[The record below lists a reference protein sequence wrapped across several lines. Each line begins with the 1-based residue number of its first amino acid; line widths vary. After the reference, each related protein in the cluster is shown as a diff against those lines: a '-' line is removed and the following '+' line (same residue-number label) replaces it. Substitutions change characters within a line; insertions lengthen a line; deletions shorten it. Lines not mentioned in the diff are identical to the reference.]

1 MVRPI
6 QPIAPLITKEQPIQ
20 KTGTNKRASCFKDI
34 LKHQQSLTISKH
46 AAERMKERN
55 IQFNSQEWQS
65 IQEKVIEAKQKGVTD
80 ALVVIEGSAMVVSVK
95 NNTIITA
102 LNQAEA
108 DHKVFTNI
116 NGTILL

>member
-6 QPIAPLITKEQPIQ
+6 QPIAPALPKDQYI
-20 KTGTNKRASCFKDI
+20 KTTGVKKGEISFKDI
-34 LKHQQSLTISKH
+34 FQQEKSLNISKH

-55 IQFNSQEWQS
+55 IQFSNQEWQS
-65 IQEKVIEAKQKGVTD
+65 IQEKVMEAKQKGVTD
-80 ALVVIEGSAMVVSVK
+80 ALVVVDGSAMVVSVK

-108 DHKVFTNI
+108 DNKVFTNI